1 MGIGNVVVWS
11 DYYAHLTFYQIFAIL
26 HNVKRERESSKVPK
40 KLEKL
45 QKKLLTNSQ
54 ICDILITESERN
66 TSKIGWRP
74 TPNKERGI
82 L

>member
-1 MGIGNVVVWS
+1 MSRGEG
-11 DYYAHLTFYQIFAIL
+11 
-26 HNVKRERESSKVPK
+26 SSKEFPK

>member
-1 MGIGNVVVWS
+1 MTS
-11 DYYAHLTFYQIFAIL
+11 SLYYVIL
-26 HNVKRERESSKVPK
+26 HNVKRGTVRESPVLIEFTLTTKNPK
-40 KLEKL
+40 KFQNFEIS
-45 QKKLLTNSQ
+45 LLTNSQ